1 MDYDLLLALA
11 AASLG
16 YLSYLKHYTSV
27 LLILYF
33 ASVTYAIYNFYC
45 LGLEFIDIVFFGDP

>member
-16 YLSYLKHYTSV
+16 YLSYLNHYTSV

-45 LGLEFIDIVFFGDP
+45 LGLEFIDFFGDP